1 MKVSSLPME
10 FLRKQDYSAPVKN
23 ALQGEESFAR
33 KLKEAEMES
42 GLHDGK
48 LASSQVRK
56 SRDIA
61 SEIARD
67 PEKKRLYDAALEFQA
82 LFVNRMLKEM
92 RSTLKPEKDLLHG
105 GRTQEIFE
113 DLLYDEYSNAKS
125 KTGGVSLAGQH
136 PAFRGWYFSHEINAH
151 DEKVLRIYEQL
162 ADHMNEG
169 EGKPPVPPTVSTG
182 QIRQDDEWR
191 P

>member
-113 DLLYDEYSNAKS
+113 DLLYDEYSKQMS
-125 KTGGVSLAGQH
+125 KANILRSGGGIS
-136 PAFRGWYFSHEINAH
+136 
-151 DEKVLRIYEQL
+151 
-162 ADHMNEG
+162 
-169 EGKPPVPPTVSTG
+169 PTRSTPMTRRCSG
-182 QIRQDDEWR
+182 FTSSSPTI
-191 P
+191 